1 MAFELPPL
9 PYEPTALEPHMSAQT
24 FAFHHGK
31 HHKAYIDKTNAAIA
45 GTPLES
51 MDLVSVIRR
60 AKADGNQGLFNNS
73 AQSWNHNFY
82 WQSLSPQGGGAPN
95 GRLRELIDRDLG
107 GMEGFAQRFKD
118 EAVNHFASGWAWL
131 ALENNE
137 KLVILSTHDADTPLV
152 YQGLTPLLTLDVWEH
167 AYYLDYQNARP
178 VFADTYLQKMVNWR
192 FAEANL
198 DGAAAARGN
207 EAPSA

>member
-167 AYYLDYQNARP
+167 AGYLDYQTARP

>member
-107 GMEGFAQRFKD
+107 GMECFALRFKD